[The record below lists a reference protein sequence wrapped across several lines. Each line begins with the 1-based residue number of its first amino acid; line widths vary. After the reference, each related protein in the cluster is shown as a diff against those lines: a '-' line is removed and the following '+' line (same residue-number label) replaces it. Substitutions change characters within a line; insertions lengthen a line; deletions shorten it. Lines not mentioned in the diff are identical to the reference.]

1 MRQALHHNSTSGAR
15 HKTTLDVTRAS
26 KVVTCL
32 NTHPSWW
39 TCLIKTAS
47 IPLHLNM
54 WWIQHRWKTW
64 QPKGQKSSHSS
75 CWKGTTSP
83 HLSNLLDHTETR
95 RHLKQIGMDC
105 DRQHFQSRHRIQDK
119 NWQRIREVQKLIK
132 ESAKP
137 KVFSKNTRGV
147 GIAWSFTLVRSTVLH
162 RMVDTDYGE
171 KWDTKNISTQK
182 VAAPP
187 GIEPGVGVH
196 KLQTTH
202 YWVTL
207 VSVLYKQNQPTNNR
221 CLYIDKHN
229 PL

>member
-15 HKTTLDVTRAS
+15 YKTTLDVTRAS

-39 TCLIKTAS
+39 TCLIKTAR

-137 KVFSKNTRGV
+137 KVFSKHQRCRHSLKLYLSEINCASPHGRHWLRRKVGYEKYLNTKSSSTPRNWTRG
-147 GIAWSFTLVRSTVLH
+147 RS
-162 RMVDTDYGE
+162 
-171 KWDTKNISTQK
+171 
-182 VAAPP
+182 A
-187 GIEPGVGVH
+187 
-196 KLQTTH
+196 
-202 YWVTL
+202 
-207 VSVLYKQNQPTNNR
+207 
-221 CLYIDKHN
+221 
-229 PL
+229 